1 MISIITRIQVEG
13 NDTVSFLNGTTPPY
27 QYVQGMSQIMPQ
39 VPTYISY
46 GYDSI
51 SITQDGSKT
60 FQFSVYTV
68 TDVGGNTFPALT
80 FQDPST
86 TVQAKTIEIYR
97 LLVTSVFKGCCE
109 CGNTEPECSIQYTAG
124 NGVDAG
130 TLLANSG
137 SARINYF
144 TANNQDFTGFWP
156 IIQDGSWI
164 FIFSKTDP
172 TVFGVFQLSNY
183 SDGGT
188 YAQFDISLLSGTD
201 AFPDGTTLCV
211 DVTSVGGS
219 LVQGWQDTLD
229 INSTL
234 DKDNTVDGGGF
245 DFVFDNNSSFTINS
259 ANGSVETDI
268 LGASLNGGTNQV
280 LVTPTYVNVI
290 TPGYAAAGT
299 GWVLAKDAS
308 GHVEYVEAGTGT
320 ISSIGLNM
328 PPAFTVSTPN
338 PLTSNGEFTVDGAG
352 TALEYINGLGELAT
366 VPVYTVANGLHTQ
379 ETPADPNVFHLGGTL
394 IEDTVI
400 TATNGTTEY
409 VLGIS
414 GTTDQ
419 NSRRPLSVSNLGQA
433 GAAVFSDYS
442 SGFRANAS
450 VQMLTDNDLFQPILD
465 LTMQGDL
472 PAGGILADR
481 TTMLRLKYD
490 GTPAIGARTSI
501 DYQFKSDAV
510 SPANPYFIAGR
521 LTTEIKNFTVDDMAS
536 DFELQLFSKGSRIN
550 TLVMEGK
557 GQLELTNYATSQ
569 FWNGDDNID
578 NSLTY
583 VLAVGSDGKVWKKQ
597 ATGGGTVF
605 SIDVNGGTGISV
617 SPAGPITTSGTF
629 TVTNEAPDQIVILN
643 AGDNVT
649 ITGTYPEFTIN
660 ASGGGGT
667 GTVQQVNTAGLITGG
682 PITTTGTITTSVNE
696 NRLVGRWDAAGT
708 GIMQEVTIG
717 TNLELTSAGVLNAT
731 GGGGTYTV
739 NNGLSP
745 DPLDAN
751 NFQLG
756 GPLVQDTTIT
766 GATNAYDLNIN
777 ELKTFNSTSK
787 NGYNLTAINGGYL
800 NLYNSNFYVEIN
812 DGGGNSTFID
822 QYANGLYI
830 YASGEIDVQSTDSTT
845 INSTKNNTVSAGI
858 SNYFNALTN
867 NEISSDVNTEVYSK
881 VSTDITSV
889 SSTNIRSGSSYSNYV
904 PEAGSAA
911 TVYAINDMSAGYFN
925 VVTRDISGPDTNNV
939 LFMKSTNGGSRHIG
953 LTSYNAGLGAGLQIG
968 IAASFSSSVPTIL
981 FQTPNV
987 SNGSA
992 TVGQVLTLKSMSGT
1006 DKGRVEFEDATPAS
1020 PLTTKGDIYT
1030 YDTAD
1035 ARLPVGL
1042 DTQVLI
1048 ADSSTTTGLKWGSN
1062 TAPTPLGYYGQYFSY
1077 SSQSATTNNVGKAM
1091 IFETPDL
1098 SNGITVVTDGTDLT
1112 KITFANTGKYNLQFS
1127 TQFKNTDNAEQDVY
1141 IWLRKNGTTTA
1152 ADVVGSTGLISIPK
1166 THGGGAGTPGHNVVS
1181 WNFLL
1186 DVVAGDFYQLVWA
1199 TSDVTKVT
1207 IAFIASTVDHPST
1220 ASTLFTVTQQAGI
1233 MAGTG
1238 VTAINGLTASA
1249 QEFFI
1254 EFGGTGESTPTIISG
1269 GSDHTIHIPYADGG
1283 RPGVITAAQYLSFTG
1298 KADLAS
1304 PAFTGTPTAPT
1315 ATAGTNDTQIATTAF
1330 VQSTISGGAAVPSY
1344 TMKANNTG
1352 ASAVPTDQVFR
1363 YPGNQVY
1370 DHVANPISAGALGN
1384 FGSGFYYYNW
1394 NRVGNMVH
1402 YTFQFYPNTGF
1413 SYTSGNFVTWDK
1425 PSDMPNPIIPSGF
1438 SGNQQWLIRN
1448 FMTVCAQLNSTTQV
1462 TFHGGLRIKA
1472 AATPTF
1478 EFLFTSTGTIT
1489 ARVFE
1494 YSGTYFTS

>member
-86 TVQAKTIEIYR
+86 TVQEKTIEIYR

-124 NGVDAG
+124 TDASVLGVFYDG
-130 TLLANSG
+130 G
-137 SARINYF
+137 SAVRLNYF

-156 IIQDGSWI
+156 IIQDGSWL

-172 TVFGVFQLSNY
+172 TVYGVYQLSNY

-188 YAQFDISLLSGTD
+188 FAQFDASLIAGP
-201 AFPDGTTLCV
+201 AGFPDGTSLCV

-245 DFVFDNNSSFTINS
+245 DFVFDNNNSFTINS

-280 LVTPTYVNVI
+280 LVTPTYVNVV

-352 TALEYINGLGELAT
+352 TELQYINGLGELAT

-379 ETPADPNVFHLGGTL
+379 ETPADPNVFHLGGQL

-400 TATNGTTEY
+400 TTTDGTTEY
-409 VLGIS
+409 VLGVS
-414 GTTDQ
+414 GTVNQ

-472 PAGGILADR
+472 PAGGILNDR

-521 LTTEIKNFTVDDMAS
+521 LTTEITNFTVDEMES
-536 DFELQLFSKGSRIN
+536 NFELQLFSVGSRGN
-550 TLVMEGK
+550 KLVMEGK

-569 FWNGDDNID
+569 FWNGDTNIN

-583 VLAVGSDGKVWKKQ
+583 VLAVDGDGKVWKKF
-597 ATGGGTVF
+597 AEGGGTVQ
-605 SIDVNGGTGISV
+605 SVSVNPLTGISASV
-617 SPAGPITTSGTF
+617 SDPTVNPVITIENT
-629 TVTNEAPDQIVILN
+629 APDQIVILN
-643 AGDNVT
+643 AGDNIT

-660 ASGGGGT
+660 ADGGT
-667 GTVQQVNTAGLITGG
+667 GTVEQVNTAGLITGG

-708 GIMQEVTIG
+708 GIMQEITIG
-717 TNLELTSAGVLNAT
+717 TNLDLTAAGVLNAT
-731 GGGGTYTV
+731 GGGETYTV

-766 GATNAYDLNIN
+766 GGTVPFTNYLHIDNLSGFSLDVNGKGYLIAENGDDKTQFTFTNKYASSKYDN
-777 ELKTFNSTSK
+777 
-787 NGYNLTAINGGYL
+787 NLTGETAEVLVGGDSSISDVKAYL
-800 NLYNSNFYVEIN
+800 RA
-812 DGGGNSTFID
+812 STVFGETGI
-822 QYANGLYI
+822 YAGVIPGFLPYTANMLGIKTPKVANG
-830 YASGEIDVQSTDSTT
+830 T
-845 INSTKNNTVSAGI
+845 
-858 SNYFNALTN
+858 
-867 NEISSDVNTEVYSK
+867 
-881 VSTDITSV
+881 
-889 SSTNIRSGSSYSNYV
+889 
-904 PEAGSAA
+904 
-911 TVYAINDMSAGYFN
+911 
-925 VVTRDISGPDTNNV
+925 
-939 LFMKSTNGGSRHIG
+939 
-953 LTSYNAGLGAGLQIG
+953 
-968 IAASFSSSVPTIL
+968 
-981 FQTPNV
+981 
-987 SNGSA
+987 A
-992 TVGQVLTLKSMSGT
+992 TVGQVLTLKSMTGSEA
-1006 DKGRVEFEDATPAS
+1006 GRVEFEDAGGSS

-1035 ARLPVGL
+1035 ARLPVGTDGQML
-1042 DTQVLI
+1042 Y
-1048 ADSSTTTGLKWGSN
+1048 ADSTTATGLKWDD
-1062 TAPTPLGYYGQYFSY
+1062 APTGGIPFGIATGTDTYAVSAGTASTYTDGDAYLVRFTNGNTGASTLNVNGIGDADMYSNSDGLLIGGDIWAESQMLCVYDSSLPGFKCIGTSTNSLFAYVTNAEATTITKGMAVYAAGGTGDRMTVMKALATGDSTSAQTVGIVFADIAAGQKGIILIQGELTGLNLFPTSGQPVGQNWSDGDPIYLSSATAGALTKTKQYAPNHLVYLGVCVKASNGSAGRMYVRIQNGYELDELHNVQAQSPADKDTLWYDNSVNPKQWKTASIPTILGYTPVPNTRTLTINS
-1077 SSQSATTNNVGKAM
+1077 TTY
-1091 IFETPDL
+1091 DL
-1098 SNGITVVTDGTDLT
+1098 SADRTWTIANNATSLLYQSQNATNTPASSTYYGCLFGGALSIVSAPTLRRTPIATAGTITKLYVQTSTAQPATGSLVCTVQKNSVDQALTLTIAAGSAAGVFTDLV
-1112 KITFANTGKYNLQFS
+1112 NS
-1127 TQFKNTDNAEQDVY
+1127 
-1141 IWLRKNGTTTA
+1141 
-1152 ADVVGSTGLISIPK
+1152 
-1166 THGGGAGTPGHNVVS
+1166 VS
-1181 WNFLL
+1181 
-1186 DVVAGDFYQLVWA
+1186 VVAGDLLGMKFV
-1199 TSDVTKVT
+1199 
-1207 IAFIASTVDHPST
+1207 
-1220 ASTLFTVTQQAGI
+1220 
-1233 MAGTG
+1233 
-1238 VTAINGLTASA
+1238 N
-1249 QEFFI
+1249 
-1254 EFGGTGESTPTIISG
+1254 
-1269 GSDHTIHIPYADGG
+1269 
-1283 RPGVITAAQYLSFTG
+1283 
-1298 KADLAS
+1298 
-1304 PAFTGTPTAPT
+1304 
-1315 ATAGTNDTQIATTAF
+1315 NATT
-1330 VQSTISGGAAVPSY
+1330 VS
-1344 TMKANNTG
+1344 ANVL
-1352 ASAVPTDQVFR
+1352 S
-1363 YPGNQVY
+1363 NQV
-1370 DHVANPISAGALGN
+1370 IL
-1384 FGSGFYYYNW
+1384 
-1394 NRVGNMVH
+1394 
-1402 YTFQFYPNTGF
+1402 
-1413 SYTSGNFVTWDK
+1413 
-1425 PSDMPNPIIPSGF
+1425 
-1438 SGNQQWLIRN
+1438 
-1448 FMTVCAQLNSTTQV
+1448 
-1462 TFHGGLRIKA
+1462 
-1472 AATPTF
+1472 
-1478 EFLFTSTGTIT
+1478 TI
-1489 ARVFE
+1489 
-1494 YSGTYFTS
+1494 